1 MLRARVLCWGAVA
14 VFASVV
20 AAQTALTNDDLVKL
34 AKSGLSEEFILN
46 FIEKQPVNLQT
57 DVGRLVE
64 LKASGASERLIS
76 AAVRKSPP
84 QEPLTTDGLLQL
96 VNAGFSEGFLLDT
109 LTARPAV
116 ISSDASNIVRLKQAG
131 VSERVLAAI
140 VTKGAGKEVPRGT
153 VVYIRLIDGIDSD
166 KNTVGDTFKAS
177 LDEPLSVNNEV
188 IAPKGADATVKLA
201 AAKESGK
208 LTGRTELAVELVS
221 VTIGGKPVPLS
232 TSSVS
237 QASDSQGVK
246 TAKSAAVVGA
256 VGAIIGGIAGGGKGA
271 AIGAGAGAAA
281 GAGSQVFLGGQR
293 VKIPSETILSFTTD
307 AAVKVP

>member
-14 VFASVV
+14 VFASVM

-34 AKSGLSEEFILN
+34 AKAGLSEEFILN
-46 FIEKQPVNLQT
+46 LIEKQPANLQT

-64 LKASGASERLIS
+64 LKASGVSERLIA

-84 QEPLTTDGLLQL
+84 REPLTTDGLLQL
-96 VNAGFSEGFLLDT
+96 VNARFSEGFLLDT
-109 LTARPAV
+109 LNAQPVVVA
-116 ISSDASNIVRLKQAG
+116 SDAANIVRLKQAG
-131 VSERVLAAI
+131 VSERILAAI
-140 VTKGAGKEVPRGT
+140 VTKGAGKEVPRGA
-153 VVYIRLIDGIDSD
+153 VLYVRLIDGIDSD
-166 KNTVGDTFKAS
+166 RNTVGNTFKAS

-188 IAPKGADATVKLA
+188 IAPQGADAVVKLA
-201 AAKESGK
+201 AAQESGK
-208 LTGRTELAVELVS
+208 LTGRTELSIELVS
-221 VTIGGKPVPLS
+221 VTIGGKPVLFR

-237 QASDSQGVK
+237 QVSDSQGVR
-246 TAKSAAVVGA
+246 TAKSAAA
-256 VGAIIGGIAGGGKGA
+256 VGAIIGAIAGGGKGA